1 MGGKPSTT
9 KSVVKH
15 TDENADAS
23 QKTDTIEQKQQT
35 EPEVRNTDGGCTRI
49 HAHTCTHTHMHLIKF
64 THPHTNFAVC
74 HYKAS
79 PTLEEMKADFKPMS
93 AEEKDTDAIWCGEL
107 LDLFSP
113 DDKNPVCAQQVNSST
128 M

>member
-1 MGGKPSTT
+1 M
-9 KSVVKH
+9 
-15 TDENADAS
+15 
-23 QKTDTIEQKQQT
+23 
-35 EPEVRNTDGGCTRI
+35 R
-49 HAHTCTHTHMHLIKF
+49 THTHARTHMHLHLIKF
-64 THPHTNFAVC
+64 THSHTNFVVR
-74 HYKAS
+74 HRKAS